1 MKNISVLV
9 SGGGTNFQSVIDHI
23 ENGYI
28 QNARIA
34 LLISSK
40 ADAYALQRAEKHGI
54 KSVVIGKNEYPDMEE
69 RTEAII
75 QALDAENTDLVIL
88 AGYMNVV
95 QPSLVR
101 KYKNRIINIHPSL
114 IPKYCGMGF
123 YGMHVHRAVIE
134 GKERESGA
142 TVHFV
147 DEGVDT
153 GKIILQ
159 RRVPVQEGDT
169 PEELAARVLKTEH
182 QILPEVVRMFCN
194 DEIEEAGKKVLIVG
208 SGGREHAIAWKLN
221 QSPHVGRLYCAPG
234 NAGISRV
241 AECVPVGAEDL
252 EGIRDFCVKE
262 KIDLA
267 VIGPEV
273 PLSMGITD
281 LLTAEG
287 IRVFGPDQSC
297 ARLEGSKAFTKE
309 FLVRHQIP
317 TAQYKEYTDPAE
329 LRKDIGIFGFPM
341 VIKAD
346 GLAAGKGVVLAED
359 AEAADQAI
367 REMMEE
373 RKFGDAAD
381 KIIVEECLTG
391 VEASMLCFVDGK
403 TIVPM
408 ESAQDYKRVFD
419 GDKGPNTGGMG
430 SYSPSL
436 LFNEE
441 LEKQI
446 REEILNPTIQGFIED
461 GLDFHGVLF
470 IGLMLS
476 ENGPKVIEFNN
487 RFGDPETQSVL
498 MRLDSDLLDIFDA
511 CIDGTLADIDIKW
524 SEQRAVC
531 VVLAS
536 GGYPEGYEKDKLISG
551 LEDVEENVIVFHAGT
566 AVKDGEVVTS
576 GGRVLGVTAVGE
588 THDEARAKAFTNV
601 EKITFEG
608 AHFRRDIGLINRN

>member
-9 SGGGTNFQSVIDHI
+9 SGGGTNFQAVIDRI
-23 ENGYI
+23 EDGTI
-28 QNARIA
+28 TNARIA
-34 LLISSK
+34 QVISSNSK
-40 ADAYALQRAEKHGI
+40 AYALKRAENHGI
-54 KSVVIGKNEYPDMEE
+54 KAVVIGKNEYPDMAE
-69 RTEAII
+69 RTDAII
-75 QALDAENTDLVIL
+75 KALDDEQTDLIIL
-88 AGYMNVV
+88 AGYMSVL
-95 QPSLVR
+95 QPALVR
-101 KYKNRIINIHPSL
+101 KYKDRIINIHPSL

-123 YGMHVHRAVIE
+123 YGHYVHEAVIE

-153 GKIILQ
+153 GKMILQ
-159 RRVPVQEGDT
+159 RRVPVFPEDT
-169 PEELAARVLKTEH
+169 PDTLAARVLTVEH
-182 QILPEVVRMFCN
+182 QILPEAVRLFCN
-194 DEIEEAGKKVLIVG
+194 DEIEKAGKRVLVVG
-208 SGGREHAIAWKLN
+208 GGGREHAIAWKLS
-221 QSPHVGRLYCAPG
+221 QSPYVGRLYCAPG
-234 NAGISRV
+234 NPGISRV
-241 AECVPVGAEDL
+241 AECVPVKAEDL

-262 KIDLA
+262 GIDLA

-273 PLSMGITD
+273 PLAMGITD

-287 IRVFGPDQSC
+287 IRVFGPDKSC
-297 ARLEGSKAFTKE
+297 SRLEGSKSFTKE

-317 TAQYKEYTDPAE
+317 TAGYKEYTDPAE

-346 GLAAGKGVVLAED
+346 GLAAGKGVVMAED
-359 AEAADQAI
+359 AEAAEKAI

-373 RKFGDAAD
+373 RKFGEAAD

-403 TIVPM
+403 NIVPM

-419 GDKGPNTGGMG
+419 GDQGPNTGGMG

-436 LFNEE
+436 LFNKE
-441 LEKQI
+441 LEERI
-446 REEILNPTIQGFIED
+446 RKEILDPTIRGFIED

-476 ENGPKVIEFNN
+476 DEGPKVIEFNN

-498 MRLDSDLLDIFDA
+498 MRLESDLMEIFES
-511 CIDGTLADIDIKW
+511 CIDGTLADQEIRW
-524 SEQRAVC
+524 SDQRAVC

-536 GGYPEGYEKDKLISG
+536 GGYPEEYEKGKVIQG
-551 LEDVEENVIVFHAGT
+551 LDDVDEDIIVFHAGT
-566 AVKDGEVVTS
+566 ALKEGNIVTS
-576 GGRVLGVTAVGE
+576 GGRVLGVTALGD
-588 THDEARAKAFTNV
+588 THEEARAKAFANV
-601 EKITFEG
+601 EKIRFEG
-608 AHFRRDIGLINRN
+608 AHYRKDIGLINRG